1 MITEKTYPFA
11 KKESIILNFCKNAKS
26 KIVVIHK
33 KHIDIVPLFEYNFL
47 NTEKRELRRN
57 EIFIYFLSGREM
69 GNFPSSC
76 KHSL

>member
-11 KKESIILNFCKNAKS
+11 KKENIILNFCKNAKS

-47 NTEKRELRRN
+47 NTEKRELRRMR
-57 EIFIYFLSGREM
+57 YLST
-69 GNFPSSC
+69 F
-76 KHSL
+76 